1 MSQIAFALLLAA
13 WLIQASLE
21 SARGYHVTTFPDCF
35 NRHFVLDIWKVKG
48 HFAMGSLR
56 IFFYYSKAMISSISH
71 IVTKHKA
78 GGAAQGWT
86 LWPPAT
92 FAHKVCY
99 KEPLGQNKKEM
110 LPSEHIIE

>member
-1 MSQIAFALLLAA
+1 MVAMSQIAFALLLAA

-56 IFFYYSKAMISSISH
+56 IFFYYSKAMISSISD

-86 LWPPAT
+86 LWPPSNLRT
-92 FAHKVCY
+92 QGV
-99 KEPLGQNKKEM
+99 L
-110 LPSEHIIE
+110 